1 MTTIS
6 GAHQNA
12 HLQMFVA
19 QPTADCFLHVLHSDF
34 GVPARPVAAPID
46 GDEDDD
52 EFSEVSGRLRTSAVM
67 ACVHDL
73 AEA

>member
-1 MTTIS
+1 
-6 GAHQNA
+6 
-12 HLQMFVA
+12 MFVA

-46 GDEDDD
+46 GDEDDGD
-52 EFSEVSGRLRTSAVM
+52 EDDDDDVRPSAVM
-67 ACVHDL
+67 ACAHDL